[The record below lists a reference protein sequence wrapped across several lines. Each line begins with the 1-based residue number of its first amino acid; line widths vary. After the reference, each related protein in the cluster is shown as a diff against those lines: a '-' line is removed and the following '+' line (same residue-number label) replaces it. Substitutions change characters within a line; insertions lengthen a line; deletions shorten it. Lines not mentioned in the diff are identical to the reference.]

1 MNGMNLNGF
10 LGKQLSKIIKKV
22 IKNKLGFY
30 PEIDINTLNFYEG
43 DDCLI
48 HLEVKAITTH
58 KTLERIIEEA
68 TK

>member
-1 MNGMNLNGF
+1 MSGMNLNGF
-10 LGKQLSKIIKKV
+10 LGKQLSKIVRKA
-22 IKNKLGFY
+22 IKNKLGFD
-30 PEIDINTLNFYEG
+30 PDIDIKTLNFYEG

-58 KTLERIIEEA
+58 KTLERIIEEV

>member
-1 MNGMNLNGF
+1 MSGMNLNGF
-10 LGKQLSKIIKKV
+10 LSKQLSKIVKKA
-22 IKNKLGFY
+22 IKNKLGFD
-30 PEIDINTLNFYEG
+30 PDIDINTLNFYEG

-58 KTLERIIEEA
+58 KALERFIEEV